1 MHEDSLLWGAPQ
13 MNQANRCSRLN
24 VPTGFLHLP
33 RWRVV
38 GRLMVFFTLALVH
51 WFRWFLFINLCGKR
65 RSWPARAAWS
75 NRSCQCLR
83 WILGLEANYVGEP
96 PYCGLL
102 VCNHLSYLDVV
113 ALAARSP
120 VIFVAKREVRSWV
133 GIGRLVVCA
142 GTIFVD
148 RRRRSDVVRAGREIE
163 MAIRQGVT
171 VCLFAEGTSSDG
183 SEVLPFCSS
192 LLAPAIANGWPV
204 TSARISYEL
213 PGGSVENEIC
223 YWGEMVFGPHVLN
236 VLSKRSIKVRVRY
249 GAPVAPGNSRK
260 KLAALLRWKVTQL
273 GHSSAYSQPSSQAR
287 AVQHFL
293 HNHGPPQQVTRKVA
307 RP

>member
-1 MHEDSLLWGAPQ
+1 MSE
-13 MNQANRCSRLN
+13 ANRCVRVN
-24 VPTGFLHLP
+24 APAAFLHLP
-33 RWRVV
+33 PWRVV
-38 GRLMVFFTLALVH
+38 RRLLFFVTFALFH

-83 WILGLEANYVGEP
+83 WILGLEASYVGAP
-96 PYCGLL
+96 PSCGLL

-133 GIGRLVVCA
+133 GIGRLVACA

-171 VCLFAEGTSSDG
+171 VCLFAEGTSSNG
-183 SEVLPFCSS
+183 SQVLPFCSS
-192 LLAPAIANGWPV
+192 LLAPAITNGWPV
-204 TSARISYEL
+204 TSAGIGYEL

-260 KLAALLRWKVTQL
+260 KLAALLRLKVAQL
-273 GHSSAYSQPSSQAR
+273 GHSSVFGQPSSQAL
-287 AVQHFL
+287 AVHHFL
-293 HNHGPPQQVTRKVA
+293 HNHGTPQQVTCKVA